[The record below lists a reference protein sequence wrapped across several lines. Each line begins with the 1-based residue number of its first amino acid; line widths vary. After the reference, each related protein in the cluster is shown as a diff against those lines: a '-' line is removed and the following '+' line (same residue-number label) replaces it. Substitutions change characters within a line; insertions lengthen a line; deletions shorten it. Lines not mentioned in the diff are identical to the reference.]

1 MKLLIKFSSG
11 FLIFVA
17 PIILIIQRY
26 NQTETETTI
35 ETSFGLFPTI
45 VVIGVGSVLFGFI
58 SQQFME
64 MVRTNKF
71 GFLSIAFFGVLLAIL
86 MFGGLF
92 ILSAILNTAQANY
105 EAFVGNYEYHI
116 ETLTYGLAFV
126 IGGIAVSLIYLATQ
140 WKIKKP

>member
-1 MKLLIKFSSG
+1 M
-11 FLIFVA
+11 
-17 PIILIIQRY
+17 ILTIQRY
-26 NQTETETTI
+26 NAVETKI

-45 VVIGVGSVLFGFI
+45 IVVVVGAVLFGFI

-86 MFGGLF
+86 MFSGLF
-92 ILSAILNTAQANY
+92 ILNGILNTAQANY
-105 EAFVGNYEYHI
+105 EAFVDNYEYHVQ
-116 ETLTYGLAFV
+116 TLTYGLSFV
-126 IGGIAVSLIYLATQ
+126 IGGIAVSLIYLASQ

>member
-1 MKLLIKFSSG
+1 MKLLIKLVSA

-17 PIILIIQRY
+17 PLILVIQRY
-26 NQTETETTI
+26 NTVETKI

-45 VVIGVGSVLFGFI
+45 LVVVVGSVLFAFI

-86 MFGGLF
+86 MFSGVF

-105 EAFVGNYEYHI
+105 EAFVDNYTFHI
-116 ETLTYGLAFV
+116 QTLTYGLV
-126 IGGIAVSLIYLATQ
+126 LVLSGIAVSLIYLATQ
-140 WKIKKP
+140 WKIKRP